1 MRWQVKAVRSGRI
14 GIWRRNRHRTVRSI
28 SASVGDQNG
37 TSHGPL
43 WEAGRA
49 AAVQPTRLGHPRFL
63 DAVGA
68 QTTDFNEVRSP
79 KKPCHTW
86 PHAVEFPIRLSIAA
100 AASRSDR
107 TTSAATVTL
116 GKRISRDFYVAYERS
131 LAGTLGTISIFYD
144 LSRRFTLRAS
154 TGEQSAIDL
163 IFTIRYD

>member
-43 WEAGRA
+43 WEAARA
-49 AAVQPTRLGHPRFL
+49 EAVQPTRLGHPCFL

-68 QTTDFNEVRSP
+68 ETADFNEVRSP

-86 PHAVEFPIRLSIAA
+86 THAVEFPIR
-100 AASRSDR
+100 
-107 TTSAATVTL
+107 
-116 GKRISRDFYVAYERS
+116 
-131 LAGTLGTISIFYD
+131 
-144 LSRRFTLRAS
+144 
-154 TGEQSAIDL
+154 
-163 IFTIRYD
+163 